1 MLTPEQVEGLQVAF
15 EQLAEPITQFLLQ
28 DVARRVSE
36 AGQLTSTASYQ
47 IWRLQELGKSL
58 TEVEA
63 EVSRILNQQADEAR
77 RLFTQAA
84 QVGYNFDLDRLHPEG
99 IPFQENSSIQ
109 QMVDA
114 AVALAD
120 EKLRNLTQ
128 TIGFVAPDG
137 IDYDLTQAYLK
148 TTDYAFT
155 QVFTGAADYN
165 TAIRQACAKL
175 SSQGIRSIDY
185 ESGIHTSL
193 EAAIRRDMMGGLGL
207 MTEQISRKNHDDLGA
222 DGWEISA
229 HAASAPDHE
238 PIQGKQ
244 YSDKKYEALNNSLH
258 RRIGTLNC
266 GHNAFPVILGVNAP
280 QYTQAELNKFRGDNA
295 KGVDYEGKHF
305 DTVYDATQYQR
316 RIERSIRA
324 QKRRVLIADNQ
335 PNMEAI
341 QQAKIR
347 LNVIR
352 AEYARF
358 CKSTGLRSEEER
370 LWVSGFERK
379 SRTKHILQTF
389 SNGQKS
395 QEFFDLEAVKD
406 SFLKTLDQ
414 LDNPGDNIEVLRY
427 YTQATDYVKD
437 KKMPGPIGY
446 DFKNDII
453 RYNSEIPL
461 PEGVR
466 PDGIFLHELAHR
478 ADFLLYNA
486 SENEEWQKAIQDVK
500 STIEDRRVEI
510 LKWFED
516 DGKYAEDGFFSDI
529 ISALSEGIWVLPFS
543 HSRSYWQGNLNTE
556 REIFANINV
565 IDIFHTPGYPELE
578 KLLKPI
584 YSVFKTIIKEG
595 GIN

>member
-77 RLFTQAA
+77 RLFTQVA

-280 QYTQAELNKFRGDNA
+280 QYTRAELNKFREDNA

-347 LNVIR
+347 LNVLR

-370 LWVSGFERK
+370 LWVSGFGKNFSKKQYISSPKYDILKGINLNPLPITKESL
-379 SRTKHILQTF
+379 SRVQSFSCDALNESMQTKLKNEHKKLLLSVSGKPLGTEAGATYSLQMKPLNKVVGKDGSAKVRIPKENEPYIAIHSHPTDTTFTHTDLNLFARDDYMKILTAV
-389 SNGQKS
+389 SNNGTVYAVEKTDKFDYTKYWEYY
-395 QEFFDLEAVKD
+395 EFISKRHLDYMSSPESYMEFINDI
-406 SFLKTLDQ
+406 LK
-414 LDNPGDNIEVLRY
+414 GIESCGIKY
-427 YTQATDYVKD
+427 YT
-437 KKMPGPIGY
+437 
-446 DFKNDII
+446 
-453 RYNSEIPL
+453 
-461 PEGVR
+461 
-466 PDGIFLHELAHR
+466 GI
-478 ADFLLYNA
+478 
-486 SENEEWQKAIQDVK
+486 
-500 STIEDRRVEI
+500 
-510 LKWFED
+510 
-516 DGKYAEDGFFSDI
+516 
-529 ISALSEGIWVLPFS
+529 
-543 HSRSYWQGNLNTE
+543 TE
-556 REIFANINV
+556 
-565 IDIFHTPGYPELE
+565 
-578 KLLKPI
+578 
-584 YSVFKTIIKEG
+584 KT
-595 GIN
+595 

>member
-222 DGWEISA
+222 DGWEISS

-244 YSDKKYEALNNSLH
+244 YSDKKYEALNNSLR

-280 QYTQAELNKFRGDNA
+280 QYTRAELNKFRGDNA

-335 PNMEAI
+335 PNMEAR

-347 LNVIR
+347 LNVLR

-370 LWVSGFERK
+370 LRVSGFGRK
-379 SRTKHILQTF
+379 QIVKNKKLEIEKSKQPAILNEDEVYAIYQY
-389 SNGQKS
+389 KS
-395 QEFFDLEAVKD
+395 VESYQINAALRGESAISKDVEPIIHNIDKALEKLPIYKGTVYRSMRSEEMFDFAT
-406 SFLKTLDQ
+406 FLK
-414 LDNPGDNIEVLRY
+414 
-427 YTQATDYVKD
+427 A
-437 KKMPGPIGY
+437 
-446 DFKNDII
+446 
-453 RYNSEIPL
+453 
-461 PEGVR
+461 
-466 PDGIFLHELAHR
+466 
-478 ADFLLYNA
+478 
-486 SENEEWQKAIQDVK
+486 
-500 STIEDRRVEI
+500 
-510 LKWFED
+510 
-516 DGKYAEDGFFSDI
+516 
-529 ISALSEGIWVLPFS
+529 
-543 HSRSYWQGNLNTE
+543 
-556 REIFANINV
+556 
-565 IDIFHTPGYPELE
+565 HTPGNIVKYPAYTSSSTEIYDDSMDIQLIIQSKRGRDMRTYNPLE
-578 KLLKPI
+578 QEILFKRESQFLVEKREGNKIWLKEI
-584 YSVFKTIIKEG
+584 
-595 GIN
+595 